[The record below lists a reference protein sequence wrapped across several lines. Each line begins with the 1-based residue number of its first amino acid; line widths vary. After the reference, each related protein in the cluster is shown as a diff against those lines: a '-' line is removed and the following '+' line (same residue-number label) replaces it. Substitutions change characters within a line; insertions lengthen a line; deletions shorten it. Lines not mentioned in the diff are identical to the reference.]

1 MSDQKLELTSADV
14 AWLTALARTLTGSWP
29 DADDLVQETWVAAS
43 TSPPKDGQMTRPWL
57 ARVLR
62 NFYLRSWRSHRRR
75 NSREQAVSRPEAVA
89 STEEL
94 LERAELQ
101 KKLAES
107 LIGLEEPYRTSL
119 MLVVFEGFT
128 TAELAE
134 HQGISEVNA
143 RRRVRRGRE
152 LLREKL
158 KRDYGHDWQ
167 HWAALLLPIARLP
180 LPGELAPA
188 PPVLPPEAL
197 GPSGGLAWGG
207 GALTAAAT
215 AAAVALSLW
224 LPSLLGSKPEPAL
237 VAPADGLAQAVV
249 EPITDS
255 SPRAETGAR
264 GVRAP
269 LAEALADPMREG
281 LGAARDSLESAS
293 GNLRVAGRVRVRDE
307 FGALH
312 WPSSGK
318 LRLEAADGQ
327 KIVAVVDGA
336 FELELPPGERRILL
350 RNAWLDER
358 AAILEAEQQVGPLAS
373 ETELEL
379 EATWLPSTL
388 LHVVDAASGT
398 PLSNL
403 TVVADQSSR
412 TSHGRV
418 FPHPGAFAPEAA
430 LASGAASPVALHPRT
445 AYQDV
450 YFVSAPGYSWAAFR
464 ADHLRGGERTLLLQR
479 GVADLTL
486 HFVDAPNRQARLRA
500 SRPGVAPFE
509 YRGLLGTSMTLGQL
523 APGPLGLEVALASG
537 ERVTQS
543 VLLAE
548 GDNVVW
554 LDVTPAGAPVAAP
567 ARTLV
572 GSIRANPGWPEGELV
587 LRVVAD
593 REHRLPR
600 SQWLPLEGQPG
611 AWSFELPG
619 LLSPSA
625 LVEVLP
631 TGWSAEVSLAA
642 DTKAALDIQLT
653 GPIERSIHIT
663 DAETG
668 ATLGVNHP
676 RLEVRWS
683 PEERSIASQTNSATY
698 DSAGERWSF
707 SSIDTPIEV
716 VVSAAGYV
724 TQTLHLPHG
733 ARGEQQV
740 RLERASGLI
749 LELRDGG
756 DEVPVDVEWIL
767 AVRATNLDGLE
778 GGIFTRAFDGVEVVY
793 WVSRPGKFRLEL
805 PPIEGYAP
813 AKPPELTLSPG
824 EVLRLSVDLKRA
836 P

>member
-1 MSDQKLELTSADV
+1 MSDQKLELTPADV

-43 TSPPKDGQMTRPWL
+43 TSPPKDGQMNRHWL

-62 NFYLRSWRSHRRR
+62 NFYLRSWRSHTRRS
-75 NSREQAVSRPEAVA
+75 SREQAVSRPEAVA

-128 TAELAE
+128 TARLAE

-180 LPGELAPA
+180 LPGEVAPGAPA
-188 PPVLPPEAL
+188 LPPEAL
-197 GPSGGLAWGG
+197 GTGGAMAWGS
-207 GALTAAAT
+207 GALTAT
-215 AAAVALSLW
+215 AAVAVVALSLW
-224 LPSLLGSKPEPAL
+224 LPSLLNSKPEPVMIAL
-237 VAPADGLAQAVV
+237 ADGLAQKVV
-249 EPITDS
+249 TPSTGS
-255 SPRAETGAR
+255 TPRAETGAR
-264 GVRAP
+264 GARAP
-269 LAEALADPMREG
+269 LAEALADPIREG
-281 LGAARDSLESAS
+281 LGAASDSLESAS

-318 LRLEAADGQ
+318 LRLETAAGQ
-327 KIVAVVDGA
+327 TTVAVVDGA
-336 FELELPPGERRILL
+336 FELELPPGERQIVV

-358 AAILEAEQQVGPLAS
+358 AAIFEQELQVGPLVSA
-373 ETELEL
+373 TELEL

-412 TSHGRV
+412 TSHGHV

-430 LASGAASPVALHPRT
+430 LASDAASPVALHPRT

-464 ADHLRGGERTLLLQR
+464 ADHLRGGERTLQLQR

-486 HFVDAPNRQARLRA
+486 HFVDAPNQQARLRA

-523 APGPLGLEVALASG
+523 APGPLGLEVSLASG
-537 ERVTQS
+537 ERVAQS
-543 VLLAE
+543 VLLTE
-548 GDNVVW
+548 GDNVLW

-572 GSIRANPGWPEGELV
+572 GSIRANPGWSGGELV

-600 SQWLPLEGQPG
+600 SQWLALEDQPG
-611 AWSFELPG
+611 AWSFELPD
-619 LLSPSA
+619 LQSPSA

-631 TGWSAEVSLAA
+631 TGWSAEVSLASNNQ
-642 DTKAALDIQLT
+642 AALEIQLT
-653 GPIERSIHIT
+653 GPIERSIHVT

-668 ATLGVNHP
+668 ATLGLNHP

-683 PEERSIASQTNSATY
+683 PEERSIDSHTNSATY
-698 DSAGERWSF
+698 DPAGERWSF
-707 SSIDTPIEV
+707 SSIDIPIEV

-724 TQTLHLPHG
+724 TQTLHLPQG

-749 LELRDGG
+749 LELSDGG

-767 AVRATNLDGLE
+767 AVRATNLDGLK

-805 PPIEGYAP
+805 PPIAGYLPMGP
-813 AKPPELTLSPG
+813 AEVTLLPG
-824 EVLRLSVDLKRA
+824 EVQRMPLQLQRV